1 MVDNDWTA
9 LVVEDDEDFSELVS
23 HRLTIEGFDVTLVP
37 DGRSALTHVE
47 RHGLPHIAVVDL
59 MLPDMDGTEVCRHLR
74 RNVQLPIIIISARD
88 DEASVLKGMDYA
100 DHYLTKPFY
109 PSHLAKL
116 AKRLLSRVNDYS
128 YANSLVVEV
137 NERLALDYSNSH
149 VIVEGETVPLTPIE
163 RVLLQTLFERRGHV
177 VSSAALILHVWGSN
191 EVYEDTLR
199 VHIHRLRKKIKD
211 NPKEPQLI
219 VTTRGVG
226 YSFAG

>member
-1 MVDNDWTA
+1 MVDNGWTA
-9 LVVEDDEDFSELVS
+9 LVIEDDEDFSELVCHS
-23 HRLTIEGFDVTLVP
+23 LTAEGFDVTLVP
-37 DGRSALTHVE
+37 DGQSALTHVE

-59 MLPDMDGTEVCRHLR
+59 VLPNMDGIEVCRRLR
-74 RNVQLPIIIISARD
+74 KKAQLPIIIVSARD
-88 DEASVLKGMDYA
+88 DEDSVLKGMDYA
-100 DHYLTKPFY
+100 DQYLTKPFY

-116 AKRLLSRVNDYS
+116 AKRLLSRVSDYS

-149 VIVEGETVPLTPIE
+149 VLVEGEPVPLTPTE

-177 VSSAALILHVWGSN
+177 VSSAALILYVWGSN

-199 VHIHRLRKKIKD
+199 VHIRRLRKKIEAD
-211 NPKEPQLI
+211 PGNPQLI

-226 YSFAG
+226 YSFVG